1 MMHKKK
7 GPLAM
12 VKKIPPDI
20 ENNADNDPSLL
31 PTSQNIPPNNNPT
44 TNKAKTRALK
54 KLGCLM

>member
-1 MMHKKK
+1 
-7 GPLAM
+7 M

-31 PTSQNIPPNNNPT
+31 PTFQNIPPNNNPT